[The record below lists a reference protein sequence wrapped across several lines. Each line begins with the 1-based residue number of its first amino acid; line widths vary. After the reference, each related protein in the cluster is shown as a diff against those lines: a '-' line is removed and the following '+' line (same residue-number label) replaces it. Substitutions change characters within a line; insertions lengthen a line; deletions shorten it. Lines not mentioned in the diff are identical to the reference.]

1 MPLLLR
7 HCVAALVALSVT
19 FGLFY
24 FMQYL
29 ISMGMDRGA
38 DIKKGRVIEFVRL
51 KRDTDLMTRKRELPK
66 KEKPPEPPPPPELQ
80 MSQANAPDADTMA
93 IAAPSLDAGVDLGG
107 GPNLGVGASDSDSVP
122 LVRVPPQYPIRA
134 SERGIEGWVVLQFTI
149 TETGT
154 VRNPSVVDS
163 KPKRIFD
170 RSAIQAIRKWKYRPR
185 VIDGVAVERTEEVKL
200 TFDLDET

>member
-7 HCVAALVALSVT
+7 HFVAALLALTVT

-38 DIKKGRVIEFVRL
+38 DITKGRVIEFVRL

-66 KEKPPEPPPPPELQ
+66 KDKPPEPPPPPELQ
-80 MSQANAPDADTMA
+80 MSQTDAPNADTMA
-93 IAAPSLDAGVDLGG
+93 IAAPSLDAGLDLGG
-107 GPNLGVGASDSDSVP
+107 PNMGVGASDSDSVP

-134 SERGIEGWVVLQFTI
+134 SERGIEGWVVLKFTI

-154 VRNPSVVDS
+154 ARNPVVVAA

-170 RSAIQAIRKWKYRPR
+170 RAAIQALRKWKYRPR
-185 VIDGVAVERTEEVKL
+185 VIDGVAVERVEEVKL
-200 TFDLDET
+200 SFDLDEA

>member
-7 HCVAALVALSVT
+7 HFVAALLALTVT

-24 FMQYL
+24 FMQFL

-38 DIKKGRVIEFVRL
+38 DIRKGRVIEFVRL

-80 MSQANAPDADTMA
+80 MSQTDAPNADTMA
-93 IAAPSLDAGVDLGG
+93 IASPSLDAGLDLG
-107 GPNLGVGASDSDSVP
+107 GPNLGMGASDSDSVP

-134 SERGIEGWVVLQFTI
+134 SERGIEGWVVLKFTI

-154 VRNPSVVDS
+154 VRNPVVVAA

-170 RSAIQAIRKWKYRPR
+170 RAAIQALRKWKYRPR
-185 VIDGVAVERTEEVKL
+185 VIDGVAVERVEEVKL
-200 TFDLDET
+200 TFDLDEA

>member
-7 HCVAALVALSVT
+7 HIVAALVALSVT

-24 FMQYL
+24 FMQAL

-51 KRDTDLMTRKRELPK
+51 RRDPDLMTRKRELPK

-80 MSQANAPDADTMA
+80 MSQTDAPSADTMA
-93 IAAPSLDAGVDLGG
+93 IAAPSLDVGPELG
-107 GPNLGVGASDSDSVP
+107 GPNLGAGASDSDSVP

-134 SERGIEGWVVLQFTI
+134 SERGIEGWVVLSFTI

-154 VRNPSVVDS
+154 VRDAKVIDA
-163 KPKRIFD
+163 KPKRIFN
-170 RSAIQAIRKWKYRPR
+170 RAAIQAIR
-185 VIDGVAVERTEEVKL
+185 GAG
-200 TFDLDET
+200 